1 MLLLLALRL
10 EADFANVVADGNSE
24 ILFATLVSTS
34 VPDVYGFTEFV
45 GWFNGADTK
54 SPTPLDPSLIAAF
67 NASGATG
74 GGTDLRKALT
84 IDEVNNIGLK
94 YSGALEQD
102 WIELR
107 LSDVILM
114 YAEALNENGSP
125 ASTVLPL
132 LDPIRTRA
140 GLNSLT
146 GTVSSQADVRQ
157 AIADERRVEL
167 ALEGHRWF
175 DLVRTGTVDA
185 AVGET
190 VNSNYYVFPIPNS
203 EVLASDGVIT
213 QNPGY

>member
-1 MLLLLALRL
+1 MDPRL
-10 EADFANVVADGNSE
+10 
-24 ILFATLVSTS
+24 T
-34 VPDVYGFTEFV
+34 
-45 GWFNGADTK
+45 
-54 SPTPLDPSLIAAF
+54 AAF
-67 NASGATG
+67 DASSAAG

-84 IDEVNNIGLK
+84 IDTDNQNGSKK
-94 YSGALEQD
+94 YTGALDQD
-102 WIELR
+102 YIELR

-114 YAEALNENGSP
+114 HAEALNETGS
-125 ASTVLPL
+125 AATTVLPL

-185 AVGET
+185 EMGAT
-190 VNSNYYVFPIPNS
+190 ISSDYYVFPIPNS
-203 EVLASDGVIT
+203 EILASDGVIT
-213 QNPGY
+213 QNDGY